1 MPALVYL
8 FGFISD
14 DFFRRVLVT
23 PTDQT
28 VGRLAEQLVSWGWNP
43 EAHDRYRVTNEAG
56 IVLDPELTIAQAG
69 LSNGDLFTVERG

>member
-1 MPALVYL
+1 MAALVYL

-28 VGRLAEQLVSWGWNP
+28 VGRLADQLVAWGWNP

>member
-1 MPALVYL
+1 MPDLVYL
-8 FGFISD
+8 FGFMSD
-14 DFFRRVLVT
+14 DFFRRVLIT

-28 VGRLAEQLVSWGWNP
+28 VGRLAEQLVSWSWNP
-43 EAHDRYRVTNEAG
+43 DAHDQYRVTNEAG